1 MKLTKSMMKQI
12 LKEEYEKRIVHFLK
26 EEVPRETSYGTDV
39 WFDAENLKVRE
50 KKGGGEYIFH
60 SIVKK
65 NGEEFF
71 KLFLPDEFRAAAY
84 SKGADSPMVE
94 SGYDEAGEIG
104 FISRAGDRGREISP
118 VDNNFD
124 QLELLSSE
132 DKDNSKEQG
141 IKLPPRKYILIP
153 SNEFKNRFE
162 IQ

>member
-12 LKEEYEKRIVHFLK
+12 LKEEYEKRIMHFLK

-65 NGEEFF
+65 KGEEFF

-84 SKGADSPMVE
+84 SKGAESPMVE
-94 SGYDEAGEIG
+94 SDYDEVGEIG
-104 FISRAGDRGREISP
+104 FISRAGERGREISP
-118 VDNNFD
+118 VDNDFN

-132 DKDNSKEQG
+132 DEGNKEQG
-141 IKLPPRKYILIP
+141 IKLPKRKYILVP
-153 SNEFKNRFE
+153 SKQFKDRFE

>member
-50 KKGGGEYIFH
+50 KKGGDEYIFH

-71 KLFLPDEFRAAAY
+71 KLFLSDEFRAAAY
-84 SKGADSPMVE
+84 SKGAESPMVE
-94 SGYDEAGEIG
+94 SDYDEAGEIG
-104 FISRAGDRGREISP
+104 FISRVGDRGREISP

-124 QLELLSSE
+124 QLKLLSSE
-132 DKDNSKEQG
+132 DKDSKEQG

-153 SNEFKNRFE
+153 SKQFEKRFE